1 VHRHIDLVVR
11 VGDRLAA
18 PIFVGIARG
27 TEIGDHYDDGVPEWT
42 LVFRRVRV
50 RSRGYLE
57 ATPARVAVRAAGT
70 ERELVGG
77 GGVPG
82 VHPIAARGILA
93 ARVHGEGRVALGILH
108 PAAIIDQVRVSLG
121 RGVASACAC
130 ACACACAGGG
140 ARAGGGAVGTTMML
154 VLVRHRM
161 PCNSETGEEDED
173 KSER

>member
-1 VHRHIDLVVR
+1 VHPHLDLVER

-27 TEIGDHYDDGVPEWT
+27 TEIGDHYDDGPEWT
-42 LVFRRVRV
+42 PVVRRVRV

-57 ATPARVAVRAAGT
+57 ATPASVAVRTAGT

-82 VHPIAARGILA
+82 VHPIAARGVLA
-93 ARVHGEGRVALGILH
+93 ARVHGEGRVAPGTLH
-108 PAAIIDQVRVSLG
+108 PAALVDQVRVSLG
-121 RGVASACAC
+121 RGVASASAS
-130 ACACACAGGG
+130 ACACAGGG

-154 VLVRHRM
+154 MLVRHRM